1 VQPFLRKDSQPGSPV
16 PEFLT
21 LLTVYSV
28 NRYQFRL
35 DGDIFRCEQFV
46 LGLLH
51 FHIASVFEFGET
63 DFWFSETDSEFG
75 RVLGRAVL
83 RLLLSFIISII

>member
-1 VQPFLRKDSQPGSPV
+1 M
-16 PEFLT
+16 
-21 LLTVYSV
+21 YSV
-28 NRYQFRL
+28 NHRQVHL
-35 DGDIFRCEQFV
+35 DGDVFRCDLFV

-51 FHIASVFEFGET
+51 FHIAVASASVFEFGET

-83 RLLLSFIISII
+83 GLLSFIISII